1 MSKLLQG
8 YFRCQD
14 NGNSAVTTWGE
25 IHVKTV
31 YQNCK
36 NMFTPTWPSPKQISV
51 ITFSTKCQGPGTSRA
66 SDYFAELDVKTIEKD
81 PCDHFLYQITGSLY
95 PSSRCRDT
103 TSNPF
108 FSTNYKFE
116 DIKENKNPCEKT
128 HFAAL
133 DVKTIE
139 KKLWSFSLQNKQV
152 LVPLEPVQGHHLK
165 PNIWRHKG
173 KQTHFEK
180 N

>member
-8 YFRCQD
+8 YVRCQD
-14 NGNSAVTTWGE
+14 NGNSAVTTWGK

-36 NMFTPTWPSPKQISV
+36 NMFIPTWPSPKQISV

-66 SDYFAELDVKTIEKD
+66 SAGTPLQTAFFSTNHKFEDIKKKETHFEKHHFAKLDVKTIEKD
-81 PCDHFLYQITGSLY
+81 PCDHFLYKITGSWY

-103 TSNPF
+103 TSNPI
-108 FSTNYKFE
+108 FSSNYKFE

-139 KKLWSFSLQNKQV
+139 KIPVIIFSTK
-152 LVPLEPVQGHHLK
+152 
-165 PNIWRHKG
+165 
-173 KQTHFEK
+173 
-180 N
+180 